1 MTEAPHTESASL
13 VIDNLLLQQVGET
26 LRVGLTDD
34 QRVEIAASGE
44 HGYEVRP
51 VPSAGVQVEELLQ
64 FLNAIVLTDEL
75 IVDAASTSSW
85 DDVASHFGPVTEARL
100 LIKKPFSEVRSE
112 WLPLRKLAEEAL
124 SFSPQLSADFAEF
137 RANWKPGFNDP
148 VFSTLMWGTAGMIAR
163 SQYLKKP
170 YLSHPTR
177 SRLIDLGHLAPHR
190 SNAQEI
196 VQRFVATER
205 VKLFDRV
212 TAGQKTRAA
221 TLSLP
226 PLGLEVIAESSDRSQ
241 LLPTA
246 IQLREKYR
254 HLREWIGE
262 YQISLETS
270 PAGAAKKMATLEAAA
285 NDIDRLFAGSWWSKL
300 SVSFGMSLTDLL
312 PSVPV
317 GAVIQRA
324 LPGSIRSAV
333 TKMIQRPWDE
343 SSLEKLFVLL
353 GTDSPK
359 LRVQALRHLQGL
371 HE

>member
-1 MTEAPHTESASL
+1 MGHRWHDCT
-13 VIDNLLLQQVGET
+13 
-26 LRVGLTDD
+26 
-34 QRVEIAASGE
+34 
-44 HGYEVRP
+44 
-51 VPSAGVQVEELLQ
+51 
-64 FLNAIVLTDEL
+64 
-75 IVDAASTSSW
+75 
-85 DDVASHFGPVTEARL
+85 
-100 LIKKPFSEVRSE
+100 
-112 WLPLRKLAEEAL
+112 
-124 SFSPQLSADFAEF
+124 
-137 RANWKPGFNDP
+137 
-148 VFSTLMWGTAGMIAR
+148 

-170 YLSHPTR
+170 YQSHPSR

-196 VQRFVATER
+196 VQRFVVTER

-262 YQISLETS
+262 YQLALETS

-285 NDIDRLFAGSWWSKL
+285 NDIERLFAGSWWSKL

-317 GAVIQRA
+317 GAVVQRA
-324 LPGSIRSAV
+324 LPGSIRAAV

-343 SSLEKLFVLL
+343 SSLEKLFVIL

-359 LRVQALRHLQGL
+359 LRVQTLRHLQGI
-371 HE
+371 HQ